1 MRTAGK
7 VGLLTSLYLSQGL
20 PFGLF
25 TQALPA
31 ILRRRGLS
39 LTLVGLSSLLAL
51 PWALKPLWAP
61 LVDRHGRRRSW
72 ILPLQLAA
80 AALMAT
86 LTLFDPRHGLSAVLT
101 GVLLSN
107 LLAASQDIA
116 TDGLA
121 VDLLRPE
128 ERGLGNGVQV
138 AGYRVGMIVG
148 GGGLLLL
155 YDQAGWWTTTATGS
169 ALLLAATLPILL
181 YREPPPRRGG
191 ETPSLAR
198 ALHRPGIGAWLAAL
212 SIYKAGDALATS
224 MIRPLL
230 IDRGLS
236 LSEIG
241 WLLGA
246 VGFGAGL
253 VGALLGGWLAG
264 RLGPPRALVTFGL
277 LQAAGVAGYLLPS
290 AATRGFGA
298 LALVCGFEHA
308 AGGMATAALFTA
320 MMDRSRPSSG
330 ATDYTVQASVVVVAT
345 GAMAAVGGIVADRW
359 GYVTHFTLSTLLCLA
374 GAGAM
379 WREARS
385 DRVGQQ
391 GEPGEQEADHPA
403 LGQGEQR
410 GATRRRAEPA

>member
-155 YDQAGWWTTTATGS
+155 YDQAGWWATTATGS

-181 YREPPPRRGG
+181 YREPRRPPRAADV
-191 ETPSLAR
+191 SLAESIR
-198 ALHRPGIGAWLAAL
+198 RPGMWAWLAVLA
-212 SIYKAGDALATS
+212 SYKAGDALATS

-230 IDRGLS
+230 VDLDLS
-236 LSEIG
+236 LSDIG
-241 WLLGA
+241 WLLGT

-253 VGALLGGWLAG
+253 LGALLGGWAVG
-264 RLGPPRALVTFGL
+264 RLGRRRALLCFGL
-277 LQAAGVAGYLLPS
+277 LQAAGVASYLLP
-290 AATRGFGA
+290 ATGSLRG
-298 LALVCGFEHA
+298 LALVCGFEHM

-320 MMDRSRPSSG
+320 MMDRSRPDTG

-345 GAMAAVGGIVADRW
+345 GAMAAVGGIIADRW
-359 GYVTHFTLSTLLCLA
+359 GYTTHFTLSTLLCLA

-379 WREARS
+379 WRGARS
-385 DRVGQQ
+385 DGVGQQ
-391 GEPGEQEADHPA
+391 GEPREQEADHPA

-410 GATRRRAEPA
+410 GTTRRRADPA

>member
-1 MRTAGK
+1 MRTRGK
-7 VGLLTSLYLSQGL
+7 LGLLASLYLSQGL

-80 AALMAT
+80 AALMAA

-155 YDQAGWWTTTATGS
+155 YDRAGWWATTATGS
-169 ALLLAATLPILL
+169 ALLLIATLPILL
-181 YREPPPRRGG
+181 HREPRRSPPAGDV
-191 ETPSLAR
+191 SLLG
-198 ALHRPGIGAWLAAL
+198 ALRRPGMRSWLVVLA
-212 SIYKAGDALATS
+212 SYKAGDALATS

-230 IDRGLS
+230 VDLGLS
-236 LSEIG
+236 LSDIG
-241 WLLGA
+241 WLLGT

-253 VGALLGGWLAG
+253 LGALLGGWAAG
-264 RLGPPRALVTFGL
+264 RLGRRRTLLCFGL
-277 LQAAGVAGYLLPS
+277 LQAAGVAGYLLP
-290 AATRGFGA
+290 ATGSLNG
-298 LALVCGFEHA
+298 LALVCGFEHL

-320 MMDRSRPSSG
+320 MMDRSRPASG
-330 ATDYTVQASVVVVAT
+330 ATDYTLQASVVVLAT
-345 GAMAAVGGIVADRW
+345 GAMAALGGIVAQRW
-359 GYVTHFTLSTLLCLA
+359 GYTTHFVLSALLCLA
-374 GAGAM
+374 GAAAM
-379 WREARS
+379 WREVRS

-403 LGQGEQR
+403 LGQREQR
-410 GATRRRAEPA
+410 GTTRRRAEPA